1 MPKKCYIIKY
11 FTPFD
16 CRNIKLGKKRG
27 WTENFEQNQVLKGGM
42 LRRNPMVI
50 GLNVYLA

>member
-1 MPKKCYIIKY
+1 MQKY
-11 FTPFD
+11 
-16 CRNIKLGKKRG
+16 KVGKEKRVDG
-27 WTENFEQNQVLKGGM
+27 NFEQNQVLKGGM